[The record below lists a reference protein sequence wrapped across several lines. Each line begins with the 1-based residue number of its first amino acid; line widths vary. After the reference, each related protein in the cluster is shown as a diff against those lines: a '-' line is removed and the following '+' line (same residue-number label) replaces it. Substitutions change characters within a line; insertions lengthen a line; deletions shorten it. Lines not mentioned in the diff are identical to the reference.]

1 MIIGPMVEYQRLQRE
16 EAMLQYEQIIAQNY
30 YNDVTEQLNDLAEY
44 KDQDPSILESEI
56 YQDLLEYQTEY
67 DTKLKLN
74 DTMLEQIGK
83 QKESFQKLVS
93 NGVKEGFGLKFSG
106 G

>member
-1 MIIGPMVEYQRLQRE
+1 MIEYQRLQRE

-44 KDQDPSILESEI
+44 TDEDPDILESDV
-56 YQDLLEYQTEY
+56 YQELLAYQTEY
-67 DTKLKLN
+67 DTKIKLN

-83 QKESFQKLVS
+83 QKESYQKLVS